1 MSFINFTV
9 TANGI
14 LFDPSAMP
22 GAGTTT
28 AKFVFRPS
36 KFHTITR
43 VEVYDGRMAYT
54 TMEDRDFNFSFD
66 GTEFAK
72 LKINGADATDNYDLF
87 TKFTA
92 LL

>member
-14 LFDPSAMP
+14 LFDLSAMP

-43 VEVYDGRMAYT
+43 VEVYNDRVFYT

-66 GTEFAK
+66 GTTYSQ
-72 LKINGADATDNYDLF
+72 LKINGAAATDNYDLF
-87 TKFTA
+87 NNFIA